1 MVLHTL
7 RSFCGQIGSHKARD
21 VTAEPAGSGDMQP
34 FFSRW
39 VISAGQL
46 RHGPALHAAGCTDW
60 NRGAFAAVHPRA
72 SFTRPS
78 SKCSWCQGS
87 IGSLTKPSTSHQNL
101 PHFTLGSNFI
111 SRDPPHYSASL
122 TSCHASPLACLH
134 TSICPRPMSS
144 IIPDYRLGLA
154 GWVPKGSIQIT
165 TVSSLRHHTLLC
177 HGDVAELMAPSDD
190 VSTCTC
196 GLWTEQSRH
205 YGLGSQYFGRQA
217 AVDGMVMAAQLWGYD
232 QSNTLVVLSGALH
245 TRLPLH
251 SIESDRTGGAG
262 PGLKDDLRL
271 PRRRP
276 LATILDRHIFL
287 AHPFPSRPLQ

>member
-1 MVLHTL
+1 MSPQYASSAADRSMSGEHVVLHTL

-87 IGSLTKPSTSHQNL
+87 VGSLTKPSTSHQNL
-101 PHFTLGSNFI
+101 PHLTLGSNFI

-122 TSCHASPLACLH
+122 TSCRASPLACLH

-154 GWVPKGSIQIT
+154 GWVPNGSIQIT

-190 VSTCTC
+190 VSTCT
-196 GLWTEQSRH
+196 LWSM
-205 YGLGSQYFGRQA
+205 
-217 AVDGMVMAAQLWGYD
+217 D
-232 QSNTLVVLSGALH
+232 
-245 TRLPLH
+245 
-251 SIESDRTGGAG
+251 
-262 PGLKDDLRL
+262 
-271 PRRRP
+271 
-276 LATILDRHIFL
+276 
-287 AHPFPSRPLQ
+287 